1 MGDVRR
7 NNNEEDRLMRKTTC
21 WTAIGAVTLC
31 FMAVA
36 GGVEAQ
42 TYPVKPVRIIVPTS
56 PGGGNDF
63 VARHVGQRLGDRL
76 GQQFLVENRPGAGG
90 TIGTALAAKSAPDG
104 YTLLL
109 GFVGQLAMSPH
120 VEKAGYDPLKDFIGV
135 SLLASSYH
143 VLAIHPSLPVRSVK
157 ELIAFAKKRP
167 GELNYASGNI
177 WTPTHLVPEL
187 FKSATGTDI
196 LAIQYK
202 GSGPAAVGVLT
213 GEAQLIFASVTAVM
227 PYVRGNRLIAL
238 AVTSPKRS
246 PIAPEV
252 PTLVELGVRGVEA
265 PSWYSIVAPTA
276 TPSDIVGKLNAE
288 IVKLVSLPDYRAPLE
303 RQALEPT
310 SDTPEQFAVFLRAEY
325 DKWGKV
331 IRDLKLN

>member
-1 MGDVRR
+1 MREQE
-7 NNNEEDRLMRKTTC
+7 NEEDRSMRNTTC
-21 WTAIGAVTLC
+21 WTVVPVVVLGL
-31 FMAVA
+31 MAP
-36 GGVEAQ
+36 VEDTKAQ
-42 TYPVKPVRIIVPTS
+42 SYPVKAVRIIVPTS

-76 GQQFLVENRPGAGG
+76 GQQFIVENRPGAGG
-90 TIGTALAAKSAPDG
+90 TIGTALAAKAAPDG

-120 VEKAGYDPLKDFIGV
+120 VEKGLYDPLKDFVGV

-143 VLAIHPSLPVRSVK
+143 VLAVHPSLPVRSVK

-187 FKSATGTDI
+187 FKSATGVDI
-196 LAIQYK
+196 VAIQYK

-213 GEAQLIFASVTAVM
+213 GEAQVVFASVTALM
-227 PYVRGNRLIAL
+227 PYVRSKRLLAL
-238 AVTSPKRS
+238 GVTSPKRS

-265 PSWYSIVAPTA
+265 PSWYSIVAPSA
-276 TPSDIVGKLNAE
+276 TPRDIVGRLNGE
-288 IVKLVSLPDYRAPLE
+288 IAQFVSLPDYRAPLE

-310 SDTPEQFAVFLRAEY
+310 TSTPEQFAVFLQAEY

-331 IRDLKLN
+331 IKALRLH